1 MLCFSLLTPEIQ
13 YSTVNQPQAFLID
26 FFKFYSN

>member
-26 FFKFYSN
+26 FLKFYSN